1 MANNGPGRPEKKI
14 QSTDTDESQ
23 DLEKTLEDATS
34 GVVDAAKTNSTTLVV
49 GVLFLLA
56 LISLPSLLG
65 RIEEQKIQRW
75 NDQIDA
81 CLAQEKELVLSNY
94 PALLDELEGT
104 PVEAYAYSRVSTWMW
119 NQDDADLRNATLQL
133 LENASTK
140 FPTDMLISTRIMEY
154 SSTIASN
161 ATFTLP
167 EPPVVEVIETEAPA
181 EGTVAPAG
189 DTPTPVGG
197 VSVPA
202 DETAGGS
209 AATTVNEEPKIDFGD
224 SDPATIPQNPADS
237 GESEPSDSGQS
248 DSGQS
253 EPSDSGR

>member
-1 MANNGPGRPEKKI
+1 MVPDAQRKKI

-181 EGTVAPAG
+181 EGTAAPAG

-237 GESEPSDSGQS
+237 GESEPSDSG
-248 DSGQS
+248 
-253 EPSDSGR
+253 R

>member
-1 MANNGPGRPEKKI
+1 MANNSHGRKEKKI

-181 EGTVAPAG
+181 EGTAAPAG

-237 GESEPSDSGQS
+237 GESEPSDSG
-248 DSGQS
+248 
-253 EPSDSGR
+253 R